1 MHLLNAREACISP
14 RRCLVQLATVS
25 AIGAAGRHTQSMT
38 SGGTTQAA
46 NSSSPLA
53 IVRGAPKTTP
63 NAPIVITDMH
73 QVSISRARNTL
84 VDMQR

>member
-1 MHLLNAREACISP
+1 
-14 RRCLVQLATVS
+14 
-25 AIGAAGRHTQSMT
+25 MT